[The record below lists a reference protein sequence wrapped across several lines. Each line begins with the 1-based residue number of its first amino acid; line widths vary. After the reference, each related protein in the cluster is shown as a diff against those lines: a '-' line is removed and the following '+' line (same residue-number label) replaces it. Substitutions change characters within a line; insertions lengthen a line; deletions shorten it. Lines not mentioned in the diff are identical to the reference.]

1 MSQRADSQVTVSFRI
16 LCFVNQKNKI
26 KPRYLVLTGIKSTQ
40 QKLSGR
46 LHKILHAPVASY
58 SLVLNNNRNLEGS
71 TVPLH
76 LILNALNAFAKVI
89 CISQKF
95 S

>member
-1 MSQRADSQVTVSFRI
+1 MSQRADSQQVTVSFRI
-16 LCFVNQKNKI
+16 LSFVNQKTKI

-46 LHKILHAPVASY
+46 LLHAPVASY
-58 SLVLNNNRNLEGS
+58 SLVLNNNRNLEGL